1 MSAICQKCG
10 LPLDL
15 CICRTIEM
23 EAEKVKIYVEKRK
36 FGKPTT
42 IIEGIKENIK
52 EVTSKLKSQF
62 ACGGTFKKGHI
73 ELQGDHRS
81 KIKEVLIKLG
91 YNEDQ
96 IEII

>member
-1 MSAICQKCG
+1 MSICQKCG
-10 LPLDL
+10 LPLEL
-15 CICRTIEM
+15 CICRTIER
-23 EAEKVKIYVEKRK
+23 EAEKVKVYIEKRK
-36 FGKPTT
+36 FGKPIT

-81 KIKEVLIKLG
+81 KVKEALIKLG
-91 YNEDQ
+91 YNEEQ